1 MKITLIA
8 LIAALQL
15 LEIIYY
21 ERIGER
27 KTLKVKMIDA
37 LFSELIIFV
46 AINLEKTIKK
56 IIVFTIYI
64 VLRCFAEVYKKDIQ
78 KQEVIEGIKKQL
90 PTLLICEILGVL
102 MLYSL

>member
-27 KTLKVKMIDA
+27 KTLKVK
-37 LFSELIIFV
+37 
-46 AINLEKTIKK
+46 
-56 IIVFTIYI
+56 
-64 VLRCFAEVYKKDIQ
+64 
-78 KQEVIEGIKKQL
+78 
-90 PTLLICEILGVL
+90 
-102 MLYSL
+102 

>member
-37 LFSELIIFV
+37 LFSALIIFN
-46 AINLEKTIKK
+46 NLSSNSSVICSIEPITFNASSKLPSIRSISTICS
-56 IIVFTIYI
+56 
-64 VLRCFAEVYKKDIQ
+64 R
-78 KQEVIEGIKKQL
+78 
-90 PTLLICEILGVL
+90 LLL
-102 MLYSL
+102 